1 MVASL
6 RFWLLSCIFLLFKP
20 SNGLSH
26 QGRATADIL
35 IDGVSV
41 PPPPPGTNP
50 LVAWVHMKNGGSSEV
65 PAASSEGSPTQQA
78 AGTQN
83 ENSQQ
88 GEQPTTTDAN
98 PFSALQ
104 TSQEKEAEEC
114 SCVFMGACLYKG
126 ACLWI
131 AGSLSFAVLLFLFFV
146 AWGLQWIV
154 AIPAEWILAK
164 KPIREGKVKS
174 SSSQSTNSA
183 PLLQD

>member
-1 MVASL
+1 MCGYKGSPPRIENMYYAYSFVYNVWVMTS
-6 RFWLLSCIFLLFKP
+6 
-20 SNGLSH
+20 GLSH

-104 TSQEKEAEEC
+104 
-114 SCVFMGACLYKG
+114 V
-126 ACLWI
+126 
-131 AGSLSFAVLLFLFFV
+131 
-146 AWGLQWIV
+146 
-154 AIPAEWILAK
+154 
-164 KPIREGKVKS
+164 
-174 SSSQSTNSA
+174 SA
-183 PLLQD
+183 